1 MSKLARDSCKLV
13 NCNACILG
21 HRGTNFTSILNI
33 KVYLQPNISTVKSQ
47 DEDIS
52 EVKTLTG
59 LQING
64 RIRSHSPTRWLVFET
79 IWYLECKEI
88 IRIKISYYYLLV
100 KYLYIYIHFEY
111 IGQNTILI

>member
-1 MSKLARDSCKLV
+1 MGLLVTALMEESHFRDSCKLV

-59 LQING
+59 LQIW
-64 RIRSHSPTRWLVFET
+64 P
-79 IWYLECKEI
+79 YLFAA
-88 IRIKISYYYLLV
+88 V
-100 KYLYIYIHFEY
+100 KTFGLF
-111 IGQNTILI
+111 